1 MIRSFDRQSDAR
13 KPEPRLARRR
23 GRRGNAIVEAT
34 LMTPWILL
42 LFLGVYDF
50 GFFIY
55 ASICVQNAAR
65 VAAMGN
71 ALEGGVDQ
79 TAACNL
85 VLNEMSS
92 LPNITLGTTT
102 CSTSL
107 GVTNANPLAVVVVLD
122 TSGPDGNANV
132 IEVTVQYLS
141 LQLFPIPGLMGQM
154 TMTRTAIVPI
164 LNPQLQ

>member
-1 MIRSFDRQSDAR
+1 VIRSFDRQSDAR

-79 TAACNL
+79 AAACNL
-85 VLNEMSS
+85 VLNEMNA
-92 LPNITLGTTT
+92 LPNISSSTT

-154 TMTRTAIVPI
+154 TMTRTVYVPV
-164 LNPQLQ
+164 LNTSS